1 MSDFERDGGYQMI
14 EKYYSGVI
22 EQIYNRIG
30 KETRN
35 IVMAN
40 YSNDFSI
47 ENLEVIR
54 RYQSNED
61 NVFFAYSEFS
71 YNTLIGAYE
80 PFLDIICNMHRRF
93 IGGSFDD
100 FQKECGVYYLH
111 RQVLNSYYE
120 TGECFREEM
129 VLLNE
134 VAYEQRRM
142 TMAIADMLKRLSE
155 VKPLMIVINRFQM
168 ASKSSIETIKYLIDN
183 PCANIGIVLGVNAL
197 VKGADSTV
205 EVWDSIVESL
215 EDRSAVY
222 YIGSAGQLKNTVKTT
237 NDDEMYITMNFEQSI
252 QEASNIMEFLDFEQ
266 AKRGCRIIEHKLK
279 FEDAWIDEKSLRR
292 FYMVYARTSVLLG
305 EMSKAIELTNEFKA
319 LIPENDSEHYL
330 SLYYFMKGTC
340 YMYQGKLE
348 KAGNSAKS
356 AYDYAVLAE
365 DDILIFK
372 AELLSV
378 MIKMSGWYNIFFC
391 VQDIPVS
398 DEIIE
403 KIIKHGYRNYLAHI
417 YIYAYDNSR
426 DVVKQSF
433 YDESLLKHF
442 TKGLELAK
450 EIGNEKLVYDAYQ
463 KTIMLASTS
472 GLNEIAFLYVIRTY
486 EFMKGHGNIYVARE
500 LSSIGYNLSAMGKN
514 ELVDDYY
521 NAAINMF
528 YYLKMPED
536 IAEVYYN
543 KSLNYI
549 MQGKYKEA
557 VHALLLAMKTIIKL
571 HLNSLR
577 VCNTSKV
584 YALLALASIFSG
596 DRFSCERYLL
606 SCKQFLNYV
615 IYRVIDTTRTEAVH
629 DYSRCDDEMFL
640 YSFAS
645 AMLLWHDGE
654 KEKAF
659 LRFEDA
665 DRYLVNAE
673 GNEFFAYSIYRQ
685 SRMKL
690 FEQLGRNELIEHER
704 ILLDAHNK
712 RLHEIAEAAPLD
724 MLKNI
729 NLESLSDGHINE
741 QQINML
747 VKQHGLEKDYQG
759 SKRQMEFI
767 SIWQTIIDVND
778 QKKETMIENAMS
790 NFVNHFSLD
799 CALIIDLHAKAPK
812 VLYNDTGCDMTD
824 EVIKGICD
832 IMIDYPEGFA
842 TSKIGEGFYEHEN
855 IISYFGVDD
864 VCSFV
869 AVPFIKNDALSS
881 VLIAYVRMKDNW
893 HGSIERYMLNEDD
906 LSIFKLL
913 FRELEYSIARIEANE
928 KANEMNK
935 KLQQA
940 AVTDM
945 LTGIYNRAGMY
956 QEIEKLEKRISVT
969 SGGMDVGLMFIDL
982 DNFKHYND
990 TYGHDV
996 GDLILKEMAFVF
1008 REVAKDRGF
1017 VSRYGGDEFIIVIE
1031 SCARYELENIAKDI
1045 YARIAEADGF
1055 SRQIKKYLNHDVEFN
1070 EEKNIT
1076 CSIGISYERNV
1087 TSESQITELIK
1098 KADDLMYTVKTGE
1111 KGHYAFF

>member
-1 MSDFERDGGYQMI
+1 
-14 EKYYSGVI
+14 
-22 EQIYNRIG
+22 
-30 KETRN
+30 
-35 IVMAN
+35 
-40 YSNDFSI
+40 
-47 ENLEVIR
+47 
-54 RYQSNED
+54 
-61 NVFFAYSEFS
+61 
-71 YNTLIGAYE
+71 
-80 PFLDIICNMHRRF
+80 
-93 IGGSFDD
+93 
-100 FQKECGVYYLH
+100 
-111 RQVLNSYYE
+111 
-120 TGECFREEM
+120 
-129 VLLNE
+129 
-134 VAYEQRRM
+134 
-142 TMAIADMLKRLSE
+142 
-155 VKPLMIVINRFQM
+155 
-168 ASKSSIETIKYLIDN
+168 
-183 PCANIGIVLGVNAL
+183 
-197 VKGADSTV
+197 
-205 EVWDSIVESL
+205 
-215 EDRSAVY
+215 
-222 YIGSAGQLKNTVKTT
+222 
-237 NDDEMYITMNFEQSI
+237 
-252 QEASNIMEFLDFEQ
+252 
-266 AKRGCRIIEHKLK
+266 
-279 FEDAWIDEKSLRR
+279 
-292 FYMVYARTSVLLG
+292 
-305 EMSKAIELTNEFKA
+305 
-319 LIPENDSEHYL
+319 
-330 SLYYFMKGTC
+330 
-340 YMYQGKLE
+340 
-348 KAGNSAKS
+348 
-356 AYDYAVLAE
+356 
-365 DDILIFK
+365 
-372 AELLSV
+372 
-378 MIKMSGWYNIFFC
+378 
-391 VQDIPVS
+391 
-398 DEIIE
+398 
-403 KIIKHGYRNYLAHI
+403 
-417 YIYAYDNSR
+417 
-426 DVVKQSF
+426 
-433 YDESLLKHF
+433 
-442 TKGLELAK
+442 
-450 EIGNEKLVYDAYQ
+450 
-463 KTIMLASTS
+463 MLASTS

-486 EFMKGHGNIYVARE
+486 EFMKGHGNIYVARV
-500 LSSIGYNLSAMGKN
+500 LTSIGYNLSAMGKN
-514 ELVDDYY
+514 ELVDNYY
-521 NAAINMF
+521 NAAINML

-549 MQGKYKEA
+549 MQGNYKEA
-557 VHALLLAMKTIIKL
+557 VHALLVAMKTIIKL

-654 KEKAF
+654 KEEAF

-665 DRYLVNAE
+665 ERYLVNAE
-673 GNEFFAYSIYRQ
+673 GNEFFAYSIYRE

-690 FEQLGRNELIEHER
+690 FELLGKNELIEHER
-704 ILLDAHNK
+704 ILLEAHNK
-712 RLHEIAEAAPLD
+712 RMHEIAEAAPLD

-741 QQINML
+741 RQINML

-778 QKKETMIENAMS
+778 QKKDTMIENAMS
-790 NFVNHFSLD
+790 NFINHFSLD
-799 CALIIDLHAKAPK
+799 CALIIDLHAKEPQ

-832 IMIDYPEGFA
+832 IMIDYPEGIA
-842 TSKIGEGFYEHEN
+842 TSKIAEGFYEYEN
-855 IISYFGVDD
+855 VISYFGVDD

-935 KLQQA
+935 RLKQA
-940 AVTDM
+940 AVSDM

-1055 SRQIKKYLNHDVEFN
+1055 SSQIKKYLNHDVEFN

>member
-1 MSDFERDGGYQMI
+1 MI

-71 YNTLIGAYE
+71 YNTLVGAYE
-80 PFLDIICNMHRRF
+80 PFLDIICNMHRHF

-120 TGECFREEM
+120 TGECFREET

-142 TMAIADMLKRLSE
+142 TKAIVDMLKRLSE
-155 VKPLMIVINRFQM
+155 VRPLMIVINRFQM

-183 PCANIGIVLGVNAL
+183 PCTNIGIVLGVNVQ
-197 VKGADSTV
+197 VKGTDSTV
-205 EVWDSIVESL
+205 EVWDRIVESL
-215 EDRSAVY
+215 EDRSAIY
-222 YIGSAGQLKNTVKTT
+222 YIGSAGQQKNHIRDTS
-237 NDDEMYITMNFEQSI
+237 DDELYITTNFEQSI
-252 QEASNIMEFLDFEQ
+252 QEASNIMEFLDYEQ
-266 AKRGCRIIEHKLK
+266 ARRGCRIIEHKIK

-292 FYMVYARTSVLLG
+292 FYLIYARTSVLLG
-305 EMSKAIELTNEFKA
+305 EMSKAIELTNEYKA
-319 LIPENDSEHYL
+319 LIPESDSEHYF
-330 SLYYFMKGTC
+330 SIYYFMKGTC

-348 KAGNSAKS
+348 KAEGCAKK
-356 AYDYAVLAE
+356 AYDYALLA
-365 DDILIFK
+365 DDELLEFK
-372 AELLSV
+372 SELLSV

-398 DEIIE
+398 DEFIE
-403 KIIKHGYRNYLAHI
+403 KIIKHGYRNHLAHI

-450 EIGNEKLVYDAYQ
+450 KIGNEQLVYDAYQ
-463 KTIMLASTS
+463 KIIMLASTN

-486 EFMKGHGNIYVARE
+486 EFMKEHGNIYVARV
-500 LSSIGYNLSAMGKN
+500 LTAIGYNLSAMGKN

-521 NAAINMF
+521 DAAINML
-528 YYLKMPED
+528 YYLKLPED

-549 MQGKYKEA
+549 MQGNYKEA
-557 VHALLLAMKTIIKL
+557 VQALLIAMKTIIKL

-615 IYRVIDTTRTEAVH
+615 IYRVIDSTRTETVH

-645 AMLLWHDGE
+645 AMLLWHDDK
-654 KEKAF
+654 KEEAF

-665 DRYLVNAE
+665 ERYLVNAE
-673 GNEFFAYSIYRQ
+673 GNEFFAYSIYRK
-685 SRMKL
+685 SRIKL
-690 FEQLGRNELIEHER
+690 FEQLGKNELIEHER
-704 ILLDAHNK
+704 ILLDAHSK
-712 RLHEIAEAAPLD
+712 RMHEIAEAAPLE

-729 NLESLSDGHINE
+729 NLESLSEGFINE
-741 QQINML
+741 RQIDLL
-747 VKQHGLEKDYQG
+747 VKQQGLAKDYQS
-759 SKRQMEFI
+759 SKRQIEFI
-767 SIWQTIIDVND
+767 SIWQTIVDVND

-790 NFVNHFSLD
+790 NFINHFSLD
-799 CALIIDLHAKAPK
+799 CALIIDLHAKEPQ
-812 VLYNDTGCDMTD
+812 VLYNDTECDMTD

-842 TSKIGEGFYEHEN
+842 TSKLGEDFYEHEN

-864 VCSFV
+864 VCSFA

-928 KANEMNK
+928 KANEMNRRLK
-935 KLQQA
+935 QA

-990 TYGHDV
+990 TYGHDI
-996 GDLILKEMAFVF
+996 GDLILREMAFIF

-1031 SCARYELENIAKDI
+1031 SCSRYELENIAKDI

-1055 SRQIKKYLNHDVEFN
+1055 SRQITKYLNHDVEFK

>member
-1 MSDFERDGGYQMI
+1 M
-14 EKYYSGVI
+14 
-22 EQIYNRIG
+22 
-30 KETRN
+30 
-35 IVMAN
+35 
-40 YSNDFSI
+40 
-47 ENLEVIR
+47 
-54 RYQSNED
+54 
-61 NVFFAYSEFS
+61 
-71 YNTLIGAYE
+71 
-80 PFLDIICNMHRRF
+80 
-93 IGGSFDD
+93 
-100 FQKECGVYYLH
+100 
-111 RQVLNSYYE
+111 
-120 TGECFREEM
+120 
-129 VLLNE
+129 LLNE

-142 TMAIADMLKRLSE
+142 TMAIVDMLKRLSE

-168 ASKSSIETIKYLIDN
+168 ASKSSIETIKYLIDH
-183 PCANIGIVLGVNAL
+183 PCTNIGIVLGVNAN

-205 EVWDSIVESL
+205 EVWDRIVESL
-215 EDRSAVY
+215 EDRSAIY
-222 YIGSAGQLKNTVKTT
+222 YIGSARPLRNGEKPTD
-237 NDDEMYITMNFEQSI
+237 DDELYVTTNFEQSI
-252 QEASNIMEFLDFEQ
+252 QEASNTMEFLDYEQ
-266 AKRGCRIIEHKLK
+266 AKRGCRIIEHKIK
-279 FEDAWIDEKSLRR
+279 FEDAWIDEKSLKR
-292 FYMVYARTSVLLG
+292 FYTVYARTSVLLG
-305 EMSKAIELTNEFKA
+305 ELSKALELTNEYRA
-319 LIPENDSEHYL
+319 LIQEKNGEHDL
-330 SLYYFMKGTC
+330 SLFYFMKSTC
-340 YMYQGKLE
+340 YMYQGKLD
-348 KAGNSAKS
+348 KAEVCAKK
-356 AYDYAVLAE
+356 AYDYALLAK
-365 DDILIFK
+365 DDMLEFK
-372 AELLSV
+372 SELLSV

-403 KIIKHGYRNYLAHI
+403 KLIKHGYRNHLAHI

-426 DVVKQSF
+426 EVVKQAF
-433 YDESLLKHF
+433 HDESVLKHF
-442 TKGLELAK
+442 TKGLTLAK
-450 EIGNEKLVYDAYQ
+450 EIGNEQLVYDAYQ
-463 KTIMLASTS
+463 KTIMLASTN

-486 EFMKGHGNIYVARE
+486 EFMKEHGDIYVARV

-536 IAEVYYN
+536 IAEAYYN

-549 MQGKYKEA
+549 MQGKYKGA
-557 VHALLLAMKTIIKL
+557 VHALLLAMKIIIKL

-584 YALLALASIFSG
+584 YALLALASILSG

-615 IYRVIDTTRTEAVH
+615 IYRVIDSSRTEAVH
-629 DYSRCDDEMFL
+629 DYARCDDEMFL

-645 AMLLWHDGE
+645 AMLFCYDGKME
-654 KEKAF
+654 EAF
-659 LRFEDA
+659 SRFEEA
-665 DRYLVNAE
+665 EGYLANAE
-673 GNEFFAYSIYRQ
+673 GNEFFAYSIYRE
-685 SRMKL
+685 SRIKL

-712 RLHEIAEAAPLD
+712 RMHEIAEAAPLD

-729 NLESLSDGHINE
+729 NLQSLSDGFINE
-741 QQINML
+741 RQINLL
-747 VKQHGLEKDYQG
+747 VKQQGLAKDYQ
-759 SKRQMEFI
+759 SAKRQMEFI
-767 SIWQTIIDVND
+767 SIWQTIVDVND
-778 QKKETMIENAMS
+778 QKKEIMIENAMS
-790 NFVNHFSLD
+790 NFINHFSLD
-799 CALIIDLHAKAPK
+799 CALIIDLHAKEPQ
-812 VLYNDTGCDMTD
+812 VLYNDTDCDMTD
-824 EVIKGICD
+824 KIIKGICD
-832 IMIDYPEGFA
+832 IMMDYPEGFA

-928 KANEMNK
+928 KANEMNRR
-935 KLQQA
+935 LQQA

-996 GDLILKEMAFVF
+996 GDLILKEMASVF
-1008 REVAKDRGF
+1008 RKVAKDRGF

-1055 SRQIKKYLNHDVEFN
+1055 SRQIKKYLNHDIEFN